1 MGMLMSS
8 LGKGVPSTQMIGFVM
23 GTLYKQFVDRDVQT
37 FEDFH
42 VAILDIFKY
51 QSTLLYF
58 PSVSFLPSSFLT
70 IKSLSVLDSTFNSAL
85 PGKHYDAPS
94 RKEVEECYK
103 GWTKAGD
110 GAARKE
116 VFIGFMKK
124 KVSLSRLDDSTMV
137 TGIVT
142 PPAAMAAKRAGENVP
157 QLKMIKYI
165 PDVIF
170 VPSATVLAI
179 VTAKLTKRMFAGSFA
194 SS

>member
-23 GTLYKQFVDRDVQT
+23 GTLYKQFVDRDIQC
-37 FEDFH
+37 FDDFH
-42 VAILDIFKY
+42 FAILDIFN
-51 QSTLLYF
+51 S
-58 PSVSFLPSSFLT
+58 
-70 IKSLSVLDSTFNSAL
+70 FNSAL

-94 RKEVEECYK
+94 RKEVEECFHA
-103 GWTKAGD
+103 WTKAGD
-110 GAARKE
+110 GSAKKE
-116 VFIGFMKK
+116 LFVAFMKK
-124 KVSLSRLDDSTMV
+124 KVHLSRLDDSTMV

-179 VTAKLTKRMFAGSFA
+179 VTAKLTKRMFLGNFA
-194 SS
+194 S